1 MRIFLIG
8 LNEGFARSLARYLR
22 GDPRLALVG
31 VAHNVELGA
40 IMLPATAP
48 ALVLVEWAALGAA
61 PAESLQELR
70 LCCPGLGI
78 ACVLDEAAYR
88 TVVLQAGADA
98 VISKSGF
105 AEEFEVLLHGLMLRS
120 DSRTALHT
128 DAAGNCSRALA
139 AALAQEGAEVLKEKR

>member
-8 LNEGFARSLARYLR
+8 LSEGFARSLARYVR

-61 PAESLQELR
+61 PAESLHALR
-70 LCCPGLGI
+70 RGSPDLRI
-78 ACVLDEAAYR
+78 VCVLDEVAAYR
-88 TVVLQAGADA
+88 GAALAAGADA
-98 VISKSGF
+98 VSSRDGF
-105 AEEFEVLLHGLMLRS
+105 AEEFEILLHSLLGEC
-120 DSRTALHT
+120 
-128 DAAGNCSRALA
+128 DAADGGHHA
-139 AALAQEGAEVLKEKR
+139 